1 MWSGRGD
8 SLVAYPHDFGV
19 LATSICNNLP
29 YRFRLLV
36 HNFLGI
42 IFVDQKKEKKSV
54 FLWLRCRWDSAICS
68 VFELF
73 WCFWVVFRDFVFGY
87 LRVFT
92 GSRNLIFNSTWCLQ
106 IHYDRLGKDGLFSHK
121 EVTVLFVPDF
131 SECLPSLDS
140 WRDQWAM
147 ACSQEGCC
155 REGAPTFCEKRGL

>member
-1 MWSGRGD
+1 MYPLYKVSTFMWSGRGD
-8 SLVAYPHDFGV
+8 SLVAYPHFFGV

-42 IFVDQKKEKKSV
+42 IFVDQKKEKKSI

-106 IHYDRLGKDGLFSHK
+106 IHYDRLGKDGLFRRIAK
-121 EVTVLFVPDF
+121 KR
-131 SECLPSLDS
+131 SLV
-140 WRDQWAM
+140 WNPVMGFLELRKM
-147 ACSQEGCC
+147 LMGM
-155 REGAPTFCEKRGL
+155 K